1 MLCVEAVIYL
11 SGLSPLLCC
20 FRGRLRGGDT
30 TRLGSGCHASTLL
43 EVVVSI
49 FFSFLFYLE
58 VIFFPALMIEYR
70 VSRLLG
76 ECSAMLVTSH
86 LSFYFSFLFWVRIL
100 QACPDGL
107 EPTLAQV
114 YLEPL
119 ALLL

>member
-1 MLCVEAVIYL
+1 
-11 SGLSPLLCC
+11 
-20 FRGRLRGGDT
+20 
-30 TRLGSGCHASTLL
+30 
-43 EVVVSI
+43 
-49 FFSFLFYLE
+49 
-58 VIFFPALMIEYR
+58 MIECR

-107 EPTLAQV
+107 ELTLAQV